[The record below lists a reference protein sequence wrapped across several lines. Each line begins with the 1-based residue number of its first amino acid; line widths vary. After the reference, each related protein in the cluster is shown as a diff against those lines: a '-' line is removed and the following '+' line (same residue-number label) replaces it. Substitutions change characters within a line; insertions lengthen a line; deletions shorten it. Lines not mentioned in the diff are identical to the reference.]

1 MATLDKN
8 KKKKKYIDEK
18 IAGGSLLS
26 RIELGK
32 EWEEQQ
38 RYKSLSW
45 EQKVNESFSAYAFWL
60 TPDSGGFGSEMGAFL
75 RDAVEQEYSPEM
87 FLTKYQATNYYKT
100 NDSTRRAWDSNDAAT
115 KVTLIDN
122 QERLIK
128 GQFGNLFAD
137 EGQLRAVAR
146 ETSRSGMKDAQL
158 ANYVY
163 GRALAAKNTDLLDS
177 SPDAVALKKIAAQY
191 FVKLSPKQIEDV
203 LVGSTTALDLE
214 NKMRF
219 NAKAMNPHL
228 TNSIDAGLSLE
239 DIAAP
244 VRGYI
249 SRTLEMPDSAI
260 DFNDDKYMKL
270 LGKSATGDGQKTLAE
285 VVRDLKTKEE
295 YKWHFTNAANQQAG
309 NLVGA
314 MARMFGKV
322 K

>member
-1 MATLDKN
+1 MATKDKN
-8 KKKKKYIDEK
+8 RKKYIDEK
-18 IAGGSLLS
+18 IAGGSPLS

-32 EWEEQQ
+32 QYDEQQ
-38 RYKSLSW
+38 RFKNLSW
-45 EQKVNESFSAYAFWL
+45 EEKVNESFPAYSFWL
-60 TPDSGGFGSEMGAFL
+60 SSDSGGFGEEMGTLL
-75 RDAVEQEYSPEM
+75 REAVEKEYSPEM
-87 FLTKYQATNYYKT
+87 FLAKYQGTSYYKT
-100 NDSTRRAWDSNDAAT
+100 NDATRRAWDSNDAAT
-115 KVTLIDN
+115 KITLIDN
-122 QERLIK
+122 QERLIR

-137 EGQLRAVAR
+137 AGQLRAVAR

-163 GRALAAKNTDLLDS
+163 GRALVAKNTDLLDS

-191 FVKLSPKQIEDV
+191 FVKLSAKQIEDV

-228 TNSIDAGLSLE
+228 ATSIDAGLSLE

-249 SRTLEMPDSAI
+249 SRTLEKPDTAI
-260 DFNDDKYMKL
+260 DFNDEKYMKL
-270 LGKSATGDGQKTLAE
+270 LGKSENGDGQKTLSE

-295 YKWHFTNAANQQAG
+295 YGWHFTNAANQQAG

-314 MARMFGKV
+314 IARMFGKV
-322 K
+322 Q